1 MSAVSAWKD
10 VMKEQYSLQFDDRDL
25 WERLAREDFV
35 SGKVT
40 RERVSLPENIQ
51 VQNSVSNLSSQAD
64 GPPRG
69 SATAPKCIPLNL
81 EKLKSF
87 EVVDQQFAQL
97 GVTFINAI
105 ALQPSNPAFP
115 PRSGTMVLI
124 GGPRS
129 GWLEASFREPVS
141 CVSCFVTSSR
151 QIVLSAYDL
160 DDKLLAQV
168 EIPESNLAGSD
179 SAIAPNSKLTL
190 QVPNISRI
198 TFYAFDGQFSID
210 DFKFSI

>member
-1 MSAVSAWKD
+1 MTAFNK
-10 VMKEQYSLQFDDRDL
+10 YSLQFDDRDL
-25 WERLAREDFV
+25 WERPAREAFV

-40 RERVSLPENIQ
+40 TQRVSLLENMQ
-51 VQNSVSNLSSQAD
+51 VQHSVSNLHSQAER
-64 GPPRG
+64 PSQG
-69 SATAPKCIPLNL
+69 SGTAPKCIALNL
-81 EKLKSF
+81 ENIKSF
-87 EVVDQQFAQL
+87 EVVDQQFADL
-97 GVTFINAI
+97 GVTFTNAI

-151 QIVLSAYDL
+151 QMVLSAYD
-160 DDKLLAQV
+160 DNDKLLAQV

-190 QVPNISRI
+190 QVPNIRRI
-198 TFYAFDGQFSID
+198 TFYAFDGQFSVD

>member
-1 MSAVSAWKD
+1 MEGVEVKMTVFSEWKD
-10 VMKEQYSLQFDDRDL
+10 VMKERYSLQFEDTDL
-25 WERLAREDFV
+25 WERPAREAFV

-40 RERVSLPENIQ
+40 TQRVSLLENIQ
-51 VQNSVSNLSSQAD
+51 VQDPVSNLPAQAD
-64 GPPRG
+64 GP
-69 SATAPKCIPLNL
+69 KCIALNL

-87 EVVDQQFAQL
+87 EVVDRQFADL
-97 GVTFINAI
+97 GVTFTNAI

-129 GWLEASFREPVS
+129 GWLEGNFLYPVC

-151 QIVLSAYDL
+151 QMVLSAYDA
-160 DDKLLAQV
+160 DDQLLAQV

-210 DFKFSI
+210 DFQFSI